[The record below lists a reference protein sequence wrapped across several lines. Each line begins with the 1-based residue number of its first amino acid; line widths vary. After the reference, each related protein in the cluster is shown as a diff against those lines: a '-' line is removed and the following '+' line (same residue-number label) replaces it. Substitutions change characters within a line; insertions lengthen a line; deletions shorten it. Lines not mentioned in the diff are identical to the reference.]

1 MAVRLV
7 AADGTARSP
16 TPPKR
21 RAASLDRI
29 EFAGPHTERSRYRL
43 VLPTGLSDD
52 AGRPLAN
59 AARFPLDIATGDFPP
74 LAKFAGTFGILECQ
88 MGGHAVFARFAALGH
103 DLTKGRHERFLG
115 NGKGTGFMKVHRHP
129 HRTIKRLRKFF
140 QQGGVSQN
148 GCVRS
153 FH

>member
-1 MAVRLV
+1 VTGV
-7 AADGTARSP
+7 QKTEH
-16 TPPKR
+16 PPFGLNRYGR
-21 RAASLDRI
+21 RGEPGKTNGR
-29 EFAGPHTERSRYRL
+29 AGL
-43 VLPTGLSDD
+43 
-52 AGRPLAN
+52 
-59 AARFPLDIATGDFPP
+59 
-74 LAKFAGTFGILECQ
+74 GTFGILECQ
-88 MGGHAVFARFAALGH
+88 MGGDTVFARFAALGH